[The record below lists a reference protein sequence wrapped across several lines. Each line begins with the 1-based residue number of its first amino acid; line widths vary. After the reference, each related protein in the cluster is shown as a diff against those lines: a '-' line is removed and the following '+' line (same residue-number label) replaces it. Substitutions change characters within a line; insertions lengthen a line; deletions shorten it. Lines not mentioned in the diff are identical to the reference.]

1 MNSLSLGFFYIC
13 GLTLLLVD
21 VCLSA
26 SAGNWTPL
34 TLFTIF
40 FTVMFAVL
48 GCVKISSKAVDSAG
62 PIFAI
67 LIGVGILAYAI
78 ASIQAGFLGA
88 FLRLLM
94 AAAMIGFG
102 AIGFLV
108 RPQGESHESH

>member
-13 GLTLLLVD
+13 GLSWLLVD
-21 VCLSA
+21 ACMSA

-48 GCVKISSKAVDSAG
+48 GCIRISSKAVDAAG

-78 ASIQAGFLGA
+78 ASLDSSLLGA
-88 FLRLLM
+88 FLRVLM
-94 AAAMIGFG
+94 AAAMIGVG
-102 AIGFLV
+102 AIGFLS
-108 RPQGESHESH
+108 RSEGESH